1 MGFKAF
7 ACQAYGIVSL
17 LGALFY
23 MTCAIMVLRR
33 NQVFLEHK
41 VGINTFTVTEA
52 EIEKKF
58 YRIGMAGVV
67 SANPLIK

>member
-1 MGFKAF
+1 
-7 ACQAYGIVSL
+7 
-17 LGALFY
+17 
-23 MTCAIMVLRR
+23 MTCAIMVYRR

-52 EIEKKF
+52 ELEKKF

-67 SANPLIK
+67 SA